1 MPQDNLKSKT
11 IKGAGWSAVD
21 AFLAQGV
28 SFIIGLVL
36 ARILSPEEYGL
47 IGIVMIFVTVLNSVV
62 DCGFS
67 TAVIRKQDAND
78 DDYNTMFYTN
88 MLFSIILYACLAISS
103 PLIAGFFE
111 REELIQLVPA
121 MGLTII
127 INALSLTQ
135 QTILTKRID
144 FKTKTKASLLSS
156 VISGIVGVIC
166 AYCGLG
172 VWALVIQMLLQKAL
186 YTVILWIL
194 NKWWPSFRFSWNSFH
209 YMWGFGWKM
218 LLSGLLDNIWQQIY
232 QLVVG
237 KFYNP
242 ATLGQ
247 YTRARHYAALF
258 SSNLTMVVQ
267 RVSYPALAGIQDD
280 QERMVAAYRKVI
292 KVTMFVTAICML
304 FLGAISEPL
313 IVCLIGEKWLEA
325 STYLPLICIS
335 MSLYP
340 LHAINLN
347 MLQVQGRSDIFL
359 YLEIIKK
366 IIAIL
371 PISLGIFVG
380 IKAMLIGSIFT
391 GIIAYF
397 LNSYYTGKKLH
408 YSSWMQLN
416 DIKHSYFIA
425 LIIALGIYF
434 LKYLPISYFAIL
446 PIQILIAVA
455 IFFVI
460 CEISKPSEYLEIKS
474 IITKAI
480 QKKKNQQ

>member
-1 MPQDNLKSKT
+1 MNNDSLRLKT
-11 IKGAGWSAVD
+11 IRGAGWSTAD
-21 AFLAQGV
+21 TFLAQGV
-28 SFIIGLVL
+28 SFIVGLVL
-36 ARILSPEEYGL
+36 ARLLSPEEYGL
-47 IGIVMIFVTVLNSVV
+47 IGIVMIFVTVLNNVV

-67 TAVIRKQDAND
+67 TAIIRKQDAND

-88 MLFSIILYACLAISS
+88 MLFSIILYACLSLSS
-103 PLIAGFFE
+103 PMIAGFFE

-156 VISGIVGVIC
+156 ITSGVVGVIC

-172 VWALVIQMLLQKAL
+172 VWSLVIQILLQKAL
-186 YTVILWIL
+186 YTVSLWVL
-194 NKWWPSFRFSWNSFH
+194 NKWWPSFRFSKDSFH
-209 YMWGFGWKM
+209 YMWGFGWKV
-218 LLSGLLDNIWQQIY
+218 LLSQILNEVWLQLY
-232 QLVVG
+232 QVVVG

-247 YTRARHYAALF
+247 YTRARHYASLF
-258 SSNLTMVVQ
+258 STNMTMVVQ

-280 QERMVAAYRKVI
+280 KERMVAAYRKVI

-313 IVCLIGEKWLEA
+313 IVCLIGKKWLEA
-325 STYLPLICIS
+325 ATYLPLICIS
-335 MSLYP
+335 MSLHP

-359 YLEIIKK
+359 YLEIVKK
-366 IIAIL
+366 VIAIL

-380 IKAMLIGSIFT
+380 IKAMLLGSIVT

-408 YSSWMQLN
+408 YSSWMQIN

-425 LIIALGIYF
+425 LIIAIGIYF
-434 LKYLPISYFAIL
+434 LKYLPISYFAVL
-446 PIQILIAVA
+446 PLQILIGAL

-474 IITKAI
+474 IVVKVTKKI
-480 QKKKNQQ
+480 KKE

>member
-1 MPQDNLKSKT
+1 MSQDNLKSKT
-11 IKGAGWSAVD
+11 IKGAGWSAAD

-36 ARILSPEEYGL
+36 ARLLSPEEYGL
-47 IGIVMIFVTVLNSVV
+47 IGIVMIFVTVLNGVI

-88 MLFSIILYACLAISS
+88 MMFSIILYVCLSLSS
-103 PLIAGFFE
+103 PLIANFFN

-121 MGLTII
+121 MGLTLI

-156 VISGIVGVIC
+156 VTSGIVGVIC

-172 VWALVIQMLLQKAL
+172 VWSLVIQMLLQKTL
-186 YTVILWIL
+186 YTGVLWIL
-194 NKWWPSFRFSWNSFH
+194 NKWWPSFRFSKDSFH
-209 YMWGFGWKM
+209 YMWGFGWKL

-267 RVSYPALAGIQDD
+267 RVSYPALAEIQNDE
-280 QERMVAAYRKVI
+280 ERMVAAYRKVI
-292 KVTMFVTAICML
+292 KVTMFVTAICM
-304 FLGAISEPL
+304 FFIGAISEPL

-325 STYLPLICIS
+325 ATYLPLICIS

-366 IIAIL
+366 ILAIL

-380 IKAMLIGSIFT
+380 IKAMLLGSIFT

-416 DIKHSYFIA
+416 DIKHSFAIA
-425 LIIALGIYF
+425 SIIAVSIYF
-434 LKYLPISYFAIL
+434 LKYLPITYFIVL
-446 PIQILIAVA
+446 PLQILLGA
-455 IFFVI
+455 IIFWGI
-460 CEISKPSEYLEIKS
+460 CEMTKPAEYLEIKA

-480 QKKKNQQ
+480 GKYRK

>member
-1 MPQDNLKSKT
+1 MSQDNLKSKT
-11 IKGAGWSAVD
+11 IKGAGWSAAD
-21 AFLAQGV
+21 AILGQGV
-28 SFIIGLVL
+28 SFLIGLIL
-36 ARILSPEEYGL
+36 ARLLSPEEYGL
-47 IGIVMIFVTVLNSVV
+47 IGIVMIFVTVLNGVV
-62 DCGFS
+62 DSGFS

-88 MLFSIILYACLAISS
+88 MLFSIILYACLSLSS
-103 PLIAGFFE
+103 PLIAKFFE
-111 REELIQLVPA
+111 RNELIQLVPA
-121 MGLTII
+121 MGLILI

-156 VISGIVGVIC
+156 LTSGIIGIIC
-166 AYCGLG
+166 AYSGFG
-172 VWALVIQMLLQKAL
+172 VWSLVIQKLLQQSL
-186 YTVILWIL
+186 YTCSLWIF
-194 NKWWPSFRFSWNSFH
+194 NRWWPSFCFSKNSFH
-209 YMWGFGWKM
+209 YMWGFGWKL
-218 LLSGLLDNIWQQIY
+218 LLSGLLDRIWQQIY

-247 YTRARHYAALF
+247 YTRARDYANIF
-258 SSNLTMVVQ
+258 SSNLTMIVQ

-280 QERMVAAYRKVI
+280 EERMVAAYRKVI
-292 KVTMFVTAICML
+292 KVTMFVTSICML
-304 FLGAISEPL
+304 FIGAVSEPL

-325 STYLPLICIS
+325 ATYLPLICIS

-347 MLQVQGRSDIFL
+347 MLQVLGRSDLFL

-371 PISLGIFVG
+371 PIGLGIFVG
-380 IKAMLIGSIFT
+380 IKAMLLGSIVT
-391 GIIAYF
+391 GIISYF

-425 LIIALGIYF
+425 LIIAVGIYF
-434 LKYLPISYFAIL
+434 LKSLPMSYFAIL
-446 PIQILIAVA
+446 PLQILSGMT

-460 CEISKPSEYLEIKS
+460 CEATKPSEYQEIKT
-474 IITKAI
+474 IVTKAI
-480 QKKKNQQ
+480 QKMKNKK